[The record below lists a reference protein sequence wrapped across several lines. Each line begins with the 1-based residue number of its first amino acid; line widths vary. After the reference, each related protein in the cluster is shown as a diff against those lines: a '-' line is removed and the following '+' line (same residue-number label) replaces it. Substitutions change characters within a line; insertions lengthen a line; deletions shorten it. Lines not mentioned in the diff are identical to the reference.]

1 MGTPHKWA
9 DVIKAW
15 ADGADV
21 QISVNGSRWEDIED
35 PAFDSKISRYRIK
48 PEPKPDVVY
57 FCIAKFGA
65 NDYLDDGDFE
75 PTKTQYPCD
84 NLKLTFDGETKK
96 LKSAEVINND

>member
-21 QISVNGSRWEDIED
+21 QIRFNGGEWVDIEK
-35 PAFDSKISRYRIK
+35 PAFDSKDAIYRIK
-48 PEPKPDVVY
+48 PEPKPDVIY
-57 FCIAKFGA
+57 FCTAKFGA
-65 NDYLDDGDFE
+65 NGYLDDGDFE
-75 PTKTQYPCD
+75 PTRTQYACD

-96 LKSAEVINND
+96 LKSAKVINND